1 MIKKYFGTDGI
12 RGRVN
17 DSKING
23 EMFFKFGLAAGTY
36 FKNLKKNKQ
45 TAIIAKD
52 TRLSGYT
59 LEPALVSGLASA
71 GMHIYTLG
79 PLPTNGLAM
88 LTKKMKANM
97 GIMITASHNPY
108 YDNGLKL
115 FGPDGLKL
123 SDKIE
128 KKIEKLIDSKITKNL
143 SKPIELGRV
152 KRLED
157 ANENYIKILKQNFP
171 SSFSLKGIKIALDC
185 ANGAGYKAGP
195 DLFKSLGAKVYKT
208 GTSPNGL
215 NINLKSGSTHP
226 SKICQMT
233 KKNKA
238 HIGIS
243 LDGDADRII
252 VCDEKGKIIDGD
264 KILAMLG
271 ERWKRKKILKGGVIG
286 TLMSNY
292 GLENFFNN
300 NGIKFLRS
308 DVGDRYVKEKM
319 KKNKFNLGGEQSGHI
334 ILGKFA
340 TTGDGLLVA
349 LEILFSLRKK
359 KKASELFN
367 KFKPTPQMK
376 NLVEVKNI
384 KKNYGKN
391 EAVKGIS
398 FKIKEDE
405 ILGLLGPNG
414 SGKTTTI
421 GMLLGLL
428 KPTSGEILVNGQKLE
443 GNRIEILEQINF
455 ISPYIELPKK
465 LTVKQNLTVYG
476 KLYKINNINERIEFL
491 SEKLRLEGL
500 LNSITGELSS
510 GQKNRVSLAKALI
523 NEPKVLLLDE
533 PTASL
538 DPEVGDFVRSFLEDY
553 KKEKKIS
560 ILLAS
565 HNMNEVTRLCKSILM
580 MKDGII
586 IDKGNPDELINKHGR
601 KNLEEVFLKLSR
613 SKNELN

>member
-12 RGRVN
+12 RGKVN
-17 DSKING
+17 GSKING

-36 FKNLKKNKQ
+36 FKNLKKSKQ

-128 KKIEKLIDSKITKNL
+128 KKIEKLIDSKIIKNL
-143 SKPIELGRV
+143 TKPIQLGRV

-157 ANENYIKILKQNFP
+157 ANKNYIKILKQNFP
-171 SSFSLKGIKIALDC
+171 KSFSLKGIKIALDC

-195 DLFKSLGAKVYKT
+195 ELFKSLGAKVFNT

-215 NINLKSGSTHP
+215 NINFKCGSTHP
-226 SKICQMT
+226 NKICNMT
-233 KKNKA
+233 KKRKA
-238 HIGIS
+238 HIGIA

-252 VCDEKGKIIDGD
+252 VCDENGEIVDGD

-292 GLENFFNN
+292 GLEEYFKKNR
-300 NGIKFLRS
+300 IKFLRS
-308 DVGDRYVKEKM
+308 DVGDRHVKEKM

-349 LEILFSLRKK
+349 LEILFSLRKI

-367 KFKPTPQMK
+367 KFKATPQILE
-376 NLVEVKNI
+376 NVEVKDKSIINTPKCKKAINKAIKIIKHKGRILVRRSGTEPKIRIMSESEDLNLNKICVNII
-384 KKNYGKN
+384 KK
-391 EAVKGIS
+391 
-398 FKIKEDE
+398 
-405 ILGLLGPNG
+405 
-414 SGKTTTI
+414 
-421 GMLLGLL
+421 
-428 KPTSGEILVNGQKLE
+428 
-443 GNRIEILEQINF
+443 
-455 ISPYIELPKK
+455 
-465 LTVKQNLTVYG
+465 
-476 KLYKINNINERIEFL
+476 
-491 SEKLRLEGL
+491 
-500 LNSITGELSS
+500 SI
-510 GQKNRVSLAKALI
+510 Q
-523 NEPKVLLLDE
+523 
-533 PTASL
+533 
-538 DPEVGDFVRSFLEDY
+538 
-553 KKEKKIS
+553 
-560 ILLAS
+560 
-565 HNMNEVTRLCKSILM
+565 
-580 MKDGII
+580 
-586 IDKGNPDELINKHGR
+586 
-601 KNLEEVFLKLSR
+601 
-613 SKNELN
+613 